1 MSSPVITILSG
12 QSAPAR
18 CSAPRSVRTYGSVPG
33 SNTSGCGAALRPSR
47 RVVESR
53 RRIAG
58 YGERTFDRPSRREQ
72 VLRRVR
78 VVLRSPGVVLL
89 SGSLSVLLIGLSP
102 LMLIAD
108 QEQLPAVTQSVPSV
122 QGSTGDP
129 VNVD

>member
-1 MSSPVITILSG
+1 M
-12 QSAPAR
+12 
-18 CSAPRSVRTYGSVPG
+18 
-33 SNTSGCGAALRPSR
+33 
-47 RVVESR
+47 
-53 RRIAG
+53 
-58 YGERTFDRPSRREQ
+58 
-72 VLRRVR
+72 
-78 VVLRSPGVVLL
+78 VLRSPGVVLL